1 MRVSVAVRGSVRGF
15 VVALGVVFALAGSSP
30 AAFAQTAQQP
40 AAAPQPD
47 PFNFNI
53 DTVLLFFPVKEA
65 ATADFESV
73 MTTLKEVLTKSDKP
87 DRKSQANTF
96 QVFKIE
102 GPAQGGNVTYAML
115 IDPVAKGIT
124 YDFGKILSE
133 GLPPDKV
140 QEVFAKLTGAL
151 GGQVSTAPLKK
162 VITKDGGSN

>member
-1 MRVSVAVRGSVRGF
+1 MPVSVRR
-15 VVALGVVFALAGSSP
+15 VVVTVGVLAALAVLSVG
-30 AAFAQTAQQP
+30 AVAQTQTQPPQQP
-40 AAAPQPD
+40 AGALQPD

-65 ATADFESV
+65 ATADFEFV
-73 MTTLKEVLTKSDKP
+73 MTTLKDVLSKSEKP
-87 DRKSQANTF
+87 DRKAQANTF

-102 GPAQGGNVTYAML
+102 GAQGGNVTYAML
-115 IDPVAKGIT
+115 IDPVSKGLT

-133 GLPPDKV
+133 GMPPDKV
-140 QEVFAKLTGAL
+140 QEVFTKLTGAL